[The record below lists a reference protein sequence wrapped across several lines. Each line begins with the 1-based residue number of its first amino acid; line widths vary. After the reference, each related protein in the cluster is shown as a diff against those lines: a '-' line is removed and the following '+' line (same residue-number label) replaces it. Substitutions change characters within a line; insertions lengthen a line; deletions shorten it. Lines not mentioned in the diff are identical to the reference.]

1 MALPPEG
8 NAASPPQQ
16 AFRIARRPYAD
27 LSGEGARLVGGRWNS
42 PGRAALY
49 LAESRALAILE
60 TLVHLDLDR
69 NVMPPDYVILEVDLS
84 TLAGA
89 REWLEEGPAVAPSDT
104 ECRTVGD
111 AFLAAKRALALR
123 VPSIIVPHASN
134 HVFNPAHP
142 LSGRLRIKSI
152 EPFVFDRRLL

>member
-8 NAASPPQQ
+8 NAAAPPQR
-16 AFRIARRPYAD
+16 AFRVARRPYAD

-49 LAESRALAILE
+49 LADSRALAILE

-69 NVMPPDYVILEVDLS
+69 NIVPPDYVILEVDLS
-84 TLAGA
+84 MLAEA

-104 ECRTVGD
+104 ECRAVGD
-111 AFLAAKRALALR
+111 AFLAANRALALR
-123 VPSIIVPHASN
+123 VPSIIVPHAGN
-134 HVFNPAHP
+134 YVLNPAHP
-142 LSGRLRIKSI
+142 LSRQLRIKSV
-152 EPFVFDRRLL
+152 ETFAFDRRLL